1 LSSAVLFSLP
11 YSSHRPLKRFA
22 FNGAGEGSEAK
33 FGAFLLGHGPL
44 YRFDFI
50 LDPHQIRMNQG

>member
-1 LSSAVLFSLP
+1 L
-11 YSSHRPLKRFA
+11 A

-33 FGAFLLGHGPL
+33 FGAFLLGHGPV